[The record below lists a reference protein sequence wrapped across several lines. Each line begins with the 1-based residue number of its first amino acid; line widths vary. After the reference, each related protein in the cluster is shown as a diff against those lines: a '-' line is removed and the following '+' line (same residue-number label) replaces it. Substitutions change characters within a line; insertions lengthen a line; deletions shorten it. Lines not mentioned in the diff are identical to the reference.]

1 MSDADLQTAMRLASY
16 GTLAPG
22 RRHHDQLAGLRGSW
36 TSGFVRGRI
45 ITITWGASV
54 GYPGLIL
61 DPGSDPVAVAVFASS
76 DLPARWPLLDAFEGP
91 DYRRTRV
98 IVTVAGEDLSS
109 FIYEAVLPDRR

>member
-1 MSDADLQTAMRLASY
+1 MTDADPQTAMRLASY

-22 RRHHDQLAGLRGSW
+22 RKHHDQLAGLHGHW
-36 TSGFVRGRI
+36 TSGFVRGRL

-61 DPGSDPVAVAVFASS
+61 DSGGDPVEVAVFAST
-76 DLPARWPLLDAFEGP
+76 DLSARWHLLDAFEGP

-98 IVTVAGEDLSS
+98 IVTVASEELSS
-109 FIYEAVLPDRR
+109 FIYEAVLPQSR